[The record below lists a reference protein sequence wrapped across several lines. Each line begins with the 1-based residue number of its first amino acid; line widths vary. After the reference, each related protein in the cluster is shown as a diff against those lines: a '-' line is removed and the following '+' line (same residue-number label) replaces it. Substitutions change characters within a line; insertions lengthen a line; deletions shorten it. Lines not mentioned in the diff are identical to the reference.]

1 MNEKKRRG
9 GLGPVVDLVWR
20 FGLMSAPTA
29 EVEESSRF
37 FFSFLFLFFLHTQS
51 WTKTQDGAKND
62 LVFSV
67 KRTSKYF
74 LEEHYIKIR
83 FF

>member
-37 FFSFLFLFFLHTQS
+37 FFFFFVSFFFAHTKLD
-51 WTKTQDGAKND
+51 KTQDGAKND
-62 LVFSV
+62 LVF
-67 KRTSKYF
+67 
-74 LEEHYIKIR
+74 L
-83 FF
+83 